1 MKKVILV
8 SGGTRGIGK
17 ATATKFIKEDYDVA
31 IISTGRNEE
40 LVKEV
45 ITELGEFGNIKH
57 YSTDIGD
64 AKEVE
69 DTVEKVIEDFGQID
83 VLANVAGT
91 VGKQGNLWELENEV
105 IEQVINTNLY
115 GSIYLAKHVS
125 KHMIER
131 QQGTIVNIG
140 SIDGIIAN
148 HENIAY
154 HASKGAI
161 RMFTQSL
168 ARELGPYGVRVVS
181 IGPGWIKTEML
192 MNQVEKNGPEMLET
206 GGKMHMKGR
215 IIDPSEI
222 AGAVYLMTLPEAS
235 AINGTTVM
243 ADDGYSGF
251 KGVDQIPKI

>member
-91 VGKQGNLWELENEV
+91 VGKQGNHWGL
-105 IEQVINTNLY
+105 
-115 GSIYLAKHVS
+115 
-125 KHMIER
+125 
-131 QQGTIVNIG
+131 
-140 SIDGIIAN
+140 
-148 HENIAY
+148 
-154 HASKGAI
+154 
-161 RMFTQSL
+161 
-168 ARELGPYGVRVVS
+168 
-181 IGPGWIKTEML
+181 
-192 MNQVEKNGPEMLET
+192 
-206 GGKMHMKGR
+206 KMK
-215 IIDPSEI
+215 
-222 AGAVYLMTLPEAS
+222 
-235 AINGTTVM
+235 
-243 ADDGYSGF
+243 
-251 KGVDQIPKI
+251 